1 MCRKCDNSGL
11 NWDSKKAINSGGQ
24 QYDTG
29 ESFEQTTGSGNDTGA
44 KKSVSGGLPDWKN
57 IVRHVGRRVGQP
69 QDRQTGRY
77 ADQSRSNHT
86 GGRTE
91 RSQHSISAMPQEGG
105 RKKSHPQYST
115 TAQQKNKAWRQE
127 QGHPGNA
134 YEQNVYKDNAYS
146 TRVRQRRVRA
156 ERQRRRRQARIRRYI
171 KISLLCASI
180 LAGIF
185 MLKICW
191 KYLPALR
198 RPVLLWKLR
207 QKLCSGSKNRS
218 GRPREP
224 GSRDFRRMYMQHI
237 PTGQKIFSP

>member
-1 MCRKCDNSGL
+1 MTQENRSSRQPDLEMIQVRRNPYL
-11 NWDSKKAINSGGQ
+11 VD
-24 QYDTG
+24 YRTG
-29 ESFEQTTGSGNDTGA
+29 
-44 KKSVSGGLPDWKN
+44 KN

-185 MLKICW
+185 ML
-191 KYLPALR
+191 
-198 RPVLLWKLR
+198 
-207 QKLCSGSKNRS
+207 
-218 GRPREP
+218 
-224 GSRDFRRMYMQHI
+224 
-237 PTGQKIFSP
+237 

>member
-1 MCRKCDNSGL
+1 
-11 NWDSKKAINSGGQ
+11 
-24 QYDTG
+24 
-29 ESFEQTTGSGNDTGA
+29 
-44 KKSVSGGLPDWKN
+44 
-57 IVRHVGRRVGQP
+57 
-69 QDRQTGRY
+69 
-77 ADQSRSNHT
+77 
-86 GGRTE
+86 
-91 RSQHSISAMPQEGG
+91 MPQEGG

-185 MLKICW
+185 MLKNLLEVPASTAEASTPVEVAAEAVQRIE
-191 KYLPALR
+191 KQIGETTGTRIQGLPADVYAAHPNWTEDFLTVNEYSRPGDPLTEVKNILYITR
-198 RPVLLWKLR
+198 RILGPA
-207 QKLCSGSKNRS
+207 
-218 GRPREP
+218 RPRTAAI
-224 GSRDFRRMYMQHI
+224 SN
-237 PTGQKIFSP
+237 S

>member
-1 MCRKCDNSGL
+1 MTQENRSSRQPDLEMIQVRRNPYL
-11 NWDSKKAINSGGQ
+11 VD
-24 QYDTG
+24 YRTG
-29 ESFEQTTGSGNDTGA
+29 
-44 KKSVSGGLPDWKN
+44 KN

-134 YEQNVYKDNAYS
+134 YEQNVTKTMLTAPASDNAGS
-146 TRVRQRRVRA
+146 EPRGSAAADRQESADILRFPCCVPA
-156 ERQRRRRQARIRRYI
+156 FLQE
-171 KISLLCASI
+171 SLC
-180 LAGIF
+180 
-185 MLKICW
+185 
-191 KYLPALR
+191 
-198 RPVLLWKLR
+198 
-207 QKLCSGSKNRS
+207 
-218 GRPREP
+218 
-224 GSRDFRRMYMQHI
+224 
-237 PTGQKIFSP
+237 

>member
-1 MCRKCDNSGL
+1 MTQENRSSRQPDLEMIQVRRNPYL
-11 NWDSKKAINSGGQ
+11 VD
-24 QYDTG
+24 YRTG
-29 ESFEQTTGSGNDTGA
+29 
-44 KKSVSGGLPDWKN
+44 KN

-134 YEQNVYKDNAYS
+134 YEQNVYKDNTYS

-156 ERQRRRRQARIRRYI
+156 GRQRRRRQARIRRHRC
-171 KISLLCASI
+171 SH
-180 LAGIF
+180 IF
-185 MLKICW
+185 W
-191 KYLPALR
+191 
-198 RPVLLWKLR
+198 
-207 QKLCSGSKNRS
+207 
-218 GRPREP
+218 
-224 GSRDFRRMYMQHI
+224 
-237 PTGQKIFSP
+237 